1 MLYLTRKAGE
11 SIIVNETI
19 SITVVETRG
28 NSVKLGFE
36 FPPTASVL
44 RKEIHDRIKS
54 ENIEAATL
62 DFSSALEKPST

>member
-28 NSVKLGFE
+28 GSVKLGFE

-54 ENIEAATL
+54 ENMEAATL
-62 DFSSALEKPST
+62 DFSSALEEPSA